1 MIEKGQKINDRY
13 EIIKSIGEGGMA
25 NVYLAYD
32 TILDRRVAIK
42 VLRGDLSND
51 EKFVRRFQREALSA
65 SSLSHPNIV
74 EMYDVG
80 EDNGI
85 YYIVMEYIE
94 GKTLKQLIKKRGS
107 LTLSEAIDIM
117 LQLTDGISHAHDS
130 YIIHRDLKPQNI
142 LIKEDG
148 MIKITDFGIAMAL
161 NSTQLTQT
169 NSVMGSVHYL
179 PPEQASG
186 KGSTIRSDIYSMGI
200 LFYEL
205 LTGSLPFKGENAVEI
220 ALKQLRD
227 DIPRI
232 RKKNP
237 AIPQSVEN
245 VVLKATAKNPKNRYA
260 DAKEMHADLLSV
272 LNDERMDEK
281 RIVFKYPEHEL
292 EENTKTITTVKKKT
306 EEKIKETEK
315 DEDKNRENSTDFV
328 DKVALESEQKE
339 EELVEEDKLVKRTN
353 TVIWVLTGIFTI
365 TVVAVTSVFLIL
377 PYFTKT
383 PDVEIPNVS
392 TLTVIE
398 AEKKLKESGFE
409 VALETV
415 KEESGTIE
423 KGAVIKTSPAAGRT
437 VKKGSKIVIYESTG
451 QKVYEVEDFTGKNYI
466 EVKTELEKL
475 YGLEVDVQKREIE
488 NVDQYSSQQIIGQ
501 SVEAGNTLIKGDSIT
516 LYIPDIEEGYP
527 NMVEDGW
534 TVDDVKAFCEK
545 YGVIL
550 TIEYLPT
557 KESPEGTLV
566 SQSRSPKTPIIKGS
580 TLKIT
585 VAQTPVA
592 TPTPTPTPSPTP
604 SESPTP
610 TPSDNLGE

>member
-13 EIIKSIGEGGMA
+13 EVIKNIGEGGMA

-32 TILDRRVAIK
+32 TILDRRVAVK

-80 EDNGI
+80 EDDGL

-142 LIKEDG
+142 MIREDG
-148 MIKITDFGIAMAL
+148 SIKITDFGIAMAL

-205 LTGSLPFKGENAVEI
+205 LTGTLPFRGDNAVEI

-227 DIPRI
+227 EIPSI
-232 RKKNP
+232 RKKNQ

-245 VVLKATAKNPKNRYA
+245 VVIKATAKNPKNRYT
-260 DAKEMHADLLSV
+260 DAKEMHADLLTV
-272 LNDERMDEK
+272 LNDERIDEK
-281 RIVFKYPEHEL
+281 KIEFKYPEHEVDD
-292 EENTKTITTVKKKT
+292 NTKSISVVKKKT
-306 EEKIKETEK
+306 DEKIKNSKEEK
-315 DEDKNRENSTDFV
+315 VEELDEDLDDDF
-328 DKVALESEQKE
+328 D
-339 EELVEEDKLVKRTN
+339 EDFEDGTIKKTN
-353 TVIWVLTGIFTI
+353 VVIWVLTGIFVL
-365 TVVAVTSVFLIL
+365 TVIAIL
-377 PYFTKT
+377 SIIFIVPIFTKVPDIKI
-383 PDVEIPNVS
+383 PDVS
-392 TLTVIE
+392 DMTVIE
-398 AEKKLKESGFE
+398 AEEKLKKLGFD
-409 VALETV
+409 VAIETK
-415 KEESGTIE
+415 KEESEKYE
-423 KGAVIKTSPAAGRT
+423 KGDVIKTSPQAGRS
-437 VKKGSKIVIYESTG
+437 VKQGTTITIYESLGKEIYVVEDYTG
-451 QKVYEVEDFTGKNYI
+451 QNYI
-466 EVKTELEKL
+466 EVETLLEKM
-475 YGLEVDVQKREIE
+475 YGIKVNVEKKDVDDTDNYEKQE
-488 NVDQYSSQQIIGQ
+488 IIGQ
-501 SVEAGNTLIKGDSIT
+501 SVEKGTELAAGKEII
-516 LYIPDIEEGYP
+516 LYIPNIEDIYP

-545 YGVIL
+545 YEITL
-550 TIEYLPT
+550 KIDYQSTSEYV
-557 KESPEGTLV
+557 EGTLI
-566 SQSRSPKTPIIKGS
+566 SQSRSPKTPIVSGS
-580 TLKIT
+580 TLKIV
-585 VAQTPVA
+585 VAQAPNENA
-592 TPTPTPTPSPTP
+592 SGELKEDDNSDSSSSD
-604 SESPTP
+604 SEASS
-610 TPSDNLGE
+610 SDSLKQ

>member
-94 GKTLKQLIKKRGS
+94 GVTLKQLIKKRGA

-117 LQLTDGISHAHDS
+117 LQITDGISQAHDS

-142 LIKEDG
+142 MIKEDG
-148 MIKITDFGIAMAL
+148 TIKITDFGIAMAL

-200 LFYEL
+200 LFYEI

-220 ALKQLRD
+220 ALKQMRD
-227 DIPRI
+227 EIPSV

-245 VVLKATAKNPKNRYA
+245 VIIKATAKNPKNRYS
-260 DAKEMHADLLSV
+260 DSKEMHADLLTV
-272 LNDERMDEK
+272 LNDDRVNEPK
-281 RIVFKYPEHEL
+281 IAFKYPEHEVD
-292 EENTKTITTVKKKT
+292 ENTKTISVVKKKT
-306 EEKIKETEK
+306 EEQLK
-315 DEDKNRENSTDFV
+315 DDK
-328 DKVALESEQKE
+328 KE
-339 EELVEEDKLVKRTN
+339 ESIAVTVQNEDKLIKRTN
-353 TVIWVLTGIFTI
+353 KIIWILASIFSVL
-365 TVVAVTSVFLIL
+365 VVVLLSVFFVV
-377 PYFTKT
+377 PYFTKI
-383 PDVEIPNVS
+383 PDVKVPDVS
-392 TLTVIE
+392 NLTVVE
-398 AEKKLKESGFE
+398 AEDKLKKAGFE
-409 VALETV
+409 VSLETV
-415 KEESGTIE
+415 KEENEEIE
-423 KGAVIKTSPAAGRT
+423 KGKVIRT
-437 VKKGSKIVIYESTG
+437 DPQAERTIKKGSVITLYESLGKETY
-451 QKVYEVEDFTGKNYI
+451 KIEDYKGSNYI
-466 EVKTELEKL
+466 EIKTLLEKV
-475 YGLEVDVQKREIE
+475 YGLEVTIEKKDVDIADEYNEQEII
-488 NVDQYSSQQIIGQ
+488 DQSITPGT
-501 SVEAGNTLIKGDSIT
+501 VVAKGDSIT
-516 LYIPDIEEGYP
+516 LYIPNTIDGYP
-527 NMVEDGW
+527 NMVEEGW
-534 TVDDVKAFCEK
+534 TVEDVEAFCTK
-545 YGVIL
+545 YNITL
-550 TIEYLPT
+550 KIDYEETTQYE
-557 KESPEGTLV
+557 EGTLI
-566 SQSRSPKTPIIKGS
+566 SQSRSPKTPIVKGS
-580 TLKIT
+580 NLKI
-585 VAQTPVA
+585 VIAKKPEIS
-592 TPTPTPTPSPTP
+592 PTPTPTETP
-604 SESPTP
+604 ETGNTDNNESET
-610 TPSDNLGE
+610 NNQ

>member
-13 EIIKSIGEGGMA
+13 EVIKNIGEGGMA

-32 TILDRRVAIK
+32 TILDRRVAVK

-80 EDNGI
+80 EDNGL

-142 LIKEDG
+142 MIREDG
-148 MIKITDFGIAMAL
+148 SIKITDFGIAMAL

-205 LTGSLPFKGENAVEI
+205 LTGTLPFKGDNAVEI

-227 DIPRI
+227 EIPSI
-232 RKKNP
+232 RKKNQ

-245 VVLKATAKNPKNRYA
+245 VVIKSTAKNPKNRYT
-260 DAKEMHADLLSV
+260 DAKEMHADLLTV
-272 LNDERMDEK
+272 LNDERINEK
-281 RIVFKYPEHEL
+281 KIEFKYPEHEVDD
-292 EENTKTITTVKKKT
+292 NTKSISVVKQKTDEKINDSKKQKETIEKIDEDFEDDYEEEGAIKKT
-306 EEKIKETEK
+306 NI
-315 DEDKNRENSTDFV
+315 
-328 DKVALESEQKE
+328 
-339 EELVEEDKLVKRTN
+339 
-353 TVIWVLTGIFTI
+353 VIWILTGLFILTIIIILSVIFVVPII
-365 TVVAVTSVFLIL
+365 TKVPDI
-377 PYFTKT
+377 KI
-383 PDVEIPNVS
+383 PDVSNM
-392 TLTVIE
+392 TVIE
-398 AEKKLKESGFE
+398 AEEKLKELGFE
-409 VALETV
+409 VAIETK
-415 KEESGTIE
+415 KEESEKYE
-423 KGAVIKTSPAAGRT
+423 KGVVIKTSPQAGRS
-437 VKKGSKIVIYESTG
+437 VKEGTTITIYESLGKEIYVVEDYTG
-451 QKVYEVEDFTGKNYI
+451 QNYI
-466 EVKTELEKL
+466 EVETLLEKM
-475 YGLEVDVQKREIE
+475 YGIKVTVEKKDVDDTDNYEEQE
-488 NVDQYSSQQIIGQ
+488 IIGQ
-501 SVEAGNTLIKGDSIT
+501 SAEKGTELASGGKIT
-516 LYIPDIEEGYP
+516 LYIPNIEDIYP

-545 YGVIL
+545 YNITL
-550 TIEYLPT
+550 KIDYESTSEYV
-557 KESPEGTLV
+557 EGTLI
-566 SQSRSPKTPIIKGS
+566 SQSRSPKTPIVSGS
-580 TLKIT
+580 TLKIV
-585 VAQTPVA
+585 VAQVPNENA
-592 TPTPTPTPSPTP
+592 SGEP
-604 SESPTP
+604 SEDPTSS
-610 TPSDNLGE
+610 SDSSDSTDNKDSTTDNQ

>member
-32 TILDRRVAIK
+32 TILDRRVAVK

-80 EDNGI
+80 EDNGL

-142 LIKEDG
+142 MIREDG
-148 MIKITDFGIAMAL
+148 SIKITDFGIAMAL

-205 LTGSLPFKGENAVEI
+205 LTGTLPFKGDNAVEI

-227 DIPRI
+227 EIPSI

-245 VVLKATAKNPKNRYA
+245 VVIKATAKNPKNRYA
-260 DAKEMHADLLSV
+260 DAKEMHADLLTV
-272 LNDERMDEK
+272 LNDERINEK
-281 RIVFKYPEHEL
+281 KIEFKYPEHEVDD
-292 EENTKTITTVKKKT
+292 NTKSISVIKKKT
-306 EEKIKETEK
+306 DEKIKDKEK
-315 DEDKNRENSTDFV
+315 DSDTDTNIEDNV
-328 DKVALESEQKE
+328 DDLDGE
-339 EELVEEDKLVKRTN
+339 EEKTIKKTN
-353 TVIWVLTGIFTI
+353 VVIWILTGIFVL
-365 TVVAVTSVFLIL
+365 TVIIVLSVIFVVPSL
-377 PYFTKT
+377 TKVPDIKV
-383 PDVEIPNVS
+383 PDVSN
-392 TLTVIE
+392 LTVIE
-398 AEKKLKESGFE
+398 AEEKLKEAGFE
-409 VALETV
+409 VAVETK
-415 KEESGTIE
+415 KEESDKVE
-423 KGAVIKTSPAAGRT
+423 KGDVIKTSPQAGRS
-437 VKKGSKIVIYESTG
+437 VKKGTTVTIYESIGKEVYVVEDYTG
-451 QKVYEVEDFTGKNYI
+451 QNYI
-466 EVKTELEKL
+466 EVQTLLEKVYELEVAVEKKD
-475 YGLEVDVQKREIE
+475 VDDTDNYEAQE
-488 NVDQYSSQQIIGQ
+488 IIGQ
-501 SVEAGNTLIKGDSIT
+501 SVEKGKELVKGDKIT
-516 LYIPDIEEGYP
+516 LYIPNIEDIYP

-545 YGVIL
+545 YNITL
-550 TIEYLPT
+550 KIDYQSTSDYT
-557 KESPEGTLV
+557 EGTLI
-566 SQSRSPKTPIIKGS
+566 SQSRSPKTPIVSGS
-580 TLKIT
+580 NLKIV
-585 VAQTPVA
+585 VAQAPNENASGEPEDATTPEPSS
-592 TPTPTPTPSPTP
+592 TPTADSQ
-604 SESPTP
+604 
-610 TPSDNLGE
+610 